1 MPSARYSGSVITS
14 GSPEPGTGSAPEPGG
29 SSGTGPSEGRPP
41 EGGTSGGS
49 ASGTGAAAGKR
60 ARLDLLGDTAV
71 RLLVER
77 GMRGLTHRAVD
88 EAAGLPAG
96 STSYYARTRAALLE
110 LTLARM
116 TVLEAGEF
124 GGVMPEPGSAPAA
137 DGAPPDL
144 AALLPQ
150 DRDGVVEL
158 LASIVSDAIR
168 DGRDQKIARY
178 ELALEATRRPELR
191 GAYDDAGRTFRTTA
205 VGIMR
210 ALGSR
215 APARH
220 GRFLVMW
227 CEGVMFDS
235 VAGAG
240 WNEPPSRDEI
250 ALGIGELLDGMLG
263 ATAHPPGK

>member
-1 MPSARYSGSVITS
+1 MITS
-14 GSPEPGTGSAPEPGG
+14 GSPESGTGSAPEPGG
-29 SSGTGPSEGRPP
+29 LSGSGPSGSKPA
-41 EGGTSGGS
+41 EGGTSGG
-49 ASGTGAAAGKR
+49 ASGGGATPGKR

-88 EAAGLPAG
+88 ETAGLPAG

-124 GGVMPEPGSAPAA
+124 GGVMPEPGSAPAPAA

-191 GAYDDAGRTFRTTA
+191 GAYDDAGRTFRTAA

-215 APARH
+215 DPARH

-250 ALGIGELLDGMLG
+250 AVGIGELLDGMLG
-263 ATAHPPGK
+263 ATARPPEE

>member
-1 MPSARYSGSVITS
+1 MTPRKNARI
-14 GSPEPGTGSAPEPGG
+14 
-29 SSGTGPSEGRPP
+29 
-41 EGGTSGGS
+41 
-49 ASGTGAAAGKR
+49 
-60 ARLDLLGDTAV
+60 DLLGDTAV

-88 EAAGLPAG
+88 ETAGLPAG

-124 GGVMPEPGSAPAA
+124 AGAMGSAEGGSASA
-137 DGAPPDL
+137 TDF
-144 AALLPQ
+144 AALLPR
-150 DRDGVVEL
+150 DRAGVVDL
-158 LASIVSDAIR
+158 LASIVYEAIR

-191 GAYDDAGRTFRTTA
+191 GAYDEAGRAFREAA
-205 VGIMR
+205 VGIMA
-210 ALGSR
+210 ALGS
-215 APARH
+215 PEPPRH

-240 WNEPPSRDEI
+240 WSSPPPREEI
-250 ALGIGELLDGMLG
+250 AQGLDELLTGMLG
-263 ATAHPPGK
+263 GAATA